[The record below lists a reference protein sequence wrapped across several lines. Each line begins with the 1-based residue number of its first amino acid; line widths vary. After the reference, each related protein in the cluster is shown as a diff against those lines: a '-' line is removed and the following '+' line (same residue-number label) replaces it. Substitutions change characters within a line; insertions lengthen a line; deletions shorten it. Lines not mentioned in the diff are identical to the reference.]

1 MTTNQRVTV
10 LTGATSGLGR
20 AVAHTLAAR
29 GGRLI
34 LHGRNPELLDE
45 LASELRG
52 ATAQVDVVQAD
63 LSDLAQVRQLAADI
77 AELTDRLDV
86 LVHNAGVGKGA
97 TDTRQ
102 VSADGYE
109 LRLAVNHLAPF
120 ALTQRLLPLLESG
133 GHSRIVN
140 VASGAQQ
147 PVDFADPQLEHG
159 YSGDRAYAKS
169 KFAMVTAGFA
179 LAKTLPPEVVTVNS
193 LHPATLMP
201 TRMVHEGYG
210 RTVDTLQTG
219 VDAVVNLIENP
230 GLADVTGQY
239 FSIQQPAAAH
249 PETYDVDTQQRLWTL
264 SEQLTGVRYE
274 RRPR

>member
-1 MTTNQRVTV
+1 MNTNHRVTFV
-10 LTGATSGLGR
+10 TGATSGLGR
-20 AVAHTLAAR
+20 AVVDTLAAR

-34 LHGRNPELLDE
+34 LHGRNPERLGE

-52 ATAQVDVVQAD
+52 TAAQIDVVQAD
-63 LSDLAQVRQLAADI
+63 LSDLEQVRQLAADV
-77 AELTDRLDV
+77 AELTDHLDV

-102 VSADGYE
+102 VSVDGYE

-120 ALTQRLLPLLESG
+120 ALTYGLLPLLESG
-133 GHSRIVN
+133 GPSRVVN
-140 VASGAQQ
+140 VASSTQQ
-147 PVDFADPQLEHG
+147 PVDFNDPQLVHG
-159 YSGDRAYAKS
+159 YSGDRAYAQS
-169 KFAMVTAGFA
+169 KFAMVTAGFV
-179 LAKTLPPEVVTVNS
+179 LAKILPPEVVTVNS

-210 RTVDTLQTG
+210 RTVDDLQTG
-219 VDAVVNLIENP
+219 VDAVVNLIDNP

-249 PETYDVDTQQRLWTL
+249 PETYAVDTQRRLWRL
-264 SEQLTGVRYE
+264 SEELTGVRYE
-274 RRPR
+274 RRTS